1 MSKID
6 WKQIEK
12 QLPDEGTQLEGI
24 LSSTGSFSLD
34 LNENQDIFLIKDNNK
49 DLLRVNKQGVLQI
62 GELTEPQPA
71 VEGGI
76 IYRGSNFWIGI
87 D

>member
-12 QLPDEGTQLEGI
+12 QLPDKGTQLKGT
-24 LSSTGSFSLD
+24 LSSTGSFSLN
-34 LNENQDIFLIKDNNK
+34 LNKNQDIFLIKDSSK
-49 DLLRVNKQGVLQI
+49 DLLKINKQGVLQI
-62 GELTEPQPA
+62 GELIEPQPA

-76 IYRGSNFWIGI
+76 IYSGSNFWVGI